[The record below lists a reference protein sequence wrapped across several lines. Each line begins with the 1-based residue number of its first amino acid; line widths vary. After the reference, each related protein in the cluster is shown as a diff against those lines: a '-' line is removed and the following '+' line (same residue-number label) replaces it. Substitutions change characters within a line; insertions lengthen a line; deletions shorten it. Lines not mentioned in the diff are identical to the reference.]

1 MKLTIHEFLSLDGV
15 MQGPGGRTEDESNG
29 FERGGWVVP
38 YTDDAEFGEV
48 VTGWFGACDALL
60 LGRSTYQMMYD
71 YWSTMTGDDPVT
83 RTLNDGRKYVVS
95 STLTDDTATWTNTT
109 VVADGLT
116 GVRRLKEREGGE
128 LQVHGSWQLAYALHN
143 ADLVDE
149 YHLLVFPTVVGAGKR
164 LFDEGSVPSNFT
176 VTDKRVTAAGA
187 VALTLTRASF
197 VTGDIPQP

>member
-38 YTDDAEFGEV
+38 YTEDAEFGEI
-48 VTGWFGACDALL
+48 VTGWFGACDELL

-71 YWSTMTGDDPVT
+71 YWSEMTGDDPVT
-83 RTLNDGRKYVVS
+83 RTLNEGRKHVVS
-95 STLTDDTATWTNTT
+95 STLTDETATWTNTT
-109 VVADGLT
+109 VLADGLD
-116 GVRRLKEREGGE
+116 GVRRLKERAGGA
-128 LQVHGSWQLAYALHN
+128 LQVHGSWQLAHALHN
-143 ADLVDE
+143 AGLVDE

-164 LFDEGSVPSNFT
+164 LFDEGSVPSGFT

-187 VALTLTRASF
+187 VSLTLTPASF
-197 VTGDIPQP
+197 ATGDIPQP